1 MHNGG
6 KSKMKQDLSEI
17 KSEILT
23 AMGHPNRIRILEF
36 LKDGEKCACEIV
48 PALKIEQSNL
58 SRHMKILV
66 QAGILDNWKEG
77 QKVMY
82 KIADKRFIKILD
94 DISTILKN
102 KIKSR
107 MDVLAKL

>member
-1 MHNGG
+1 
-6 KSKMKQDLSEI
+6 MKQDLTEI

-23 AMGHPNRIRILEF
+23 AMGHPNRIRIMEF

-66 QAGILDNWKEG
+66 QAGILNSWKDG

-82 KIADKRFIKILD
+82 EIADKKFIKILD

-102 KIKSR
+102 RIKNR
-107 MDVLAKL
+107 MKMLQEL